1 MDVLVT
7 LIALALCF
15 AGGAAVVFVRSVSLG
30 QFDDLETPRH
40 RILADEDEIQR

>member
-1 MDVLVT
+1 MDVLVA

-15 AGGAAVVFVRSVSLG
+15 AAAAAVVFARAVSKG

-40 RILADEDEIQR
+40 RLLADEEETKG